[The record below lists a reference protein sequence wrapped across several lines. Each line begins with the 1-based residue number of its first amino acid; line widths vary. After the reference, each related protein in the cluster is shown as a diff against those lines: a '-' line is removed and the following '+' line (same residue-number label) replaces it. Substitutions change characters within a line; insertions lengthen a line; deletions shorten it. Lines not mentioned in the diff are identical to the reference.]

1 MGPQRLPDAEGMAPK
16 PNLSLQPNLS
26 LYAGESPDLGVR
38 MLKMEPSLDSVLA
51 LSPSIL
57 IRGMRW
63 GKCRGKH
70 HHPNSPGANIL
81 DLSPMLGLT
90 D

>member
-1 MGPQRLPDAEGMAPK
+1 
-16 PNLSLQPNLS
+16 
-26 LYAGESPDLGVR
+26 

-63 GKCRGKH
+63 GKCRGQTPSPKFSWSECIRPKPH
-70 HHPNSPGANIL
+70 ARPNRLVIKITVSGPASPTEWMWG
-81 DLSPMLGLT
+81 D
-90 D
+90 